1 MEKNAD
7 AIMTTDPKFG
17 CSTSS
22 AMSGHKTT
30 NHVTL
35 PSMLFGNIYKLKLY
49 MYLMKRAIESDMEFC
64 IDVKLNE
71 IHGIDDLLFLY
82 KETNQNKIVIVQ
94 VKHKYESDAK
104 IKHTALTSESVDGGN
119 FYLPKYFEIF
129 NRIKASDSFREYES
143 KQLVVITNGNF
154 EMISHARHDTSDWNK
169 YCTCRKLSSNCDYEQ
184 FLCINREAQR
194 CNFSDIFRKD
204 KFQNIGNQCSGH
216 KNDSAE
222 EFFHNFSIIT
232 NYPSENEIDKLIG
245 NKLVEKFNV
254 FRNEMLWNF
263 FEKEMINFFMIK
275 NKRMR
280 KSFYSQ
286 SDGFQFYKALET
298 NLDTLIGYGIS
309 IPCVQMLRSH
319 RIEFTETENFR
330 KQKESYLKY
339 LILPCSSILHI
350 RTECAVLSAIKIL
363 QAFNILKEINY
374 QQKIN
379 GYLFMDIK
387 TIENQYELV
396 KNGFLLN
403 QSNHLL
409 VIVAEKEFSID
420 VMELCMNLLPNS
432 EENDNSMSKKIILI
446 SQGHDID
453 TKEIIDK
460 NINFQDLSG
469 KSQLELLKTEV
480 RFQGKRVPLN
490 QLLSQTLAREIIDI
504 EHILKLMK
512 NETIEIGRKNTF
524 SSFGFIEDFYI
535 NRELRNPADEKI
547 LSENDV
553 ILLNQKVF
561 LIVDDSGQGKS
572 TLLTSLSKKLKD
584 RSTLWLVR
592 LNLNELPQNGATIS
606 LNEIDFSEYNAYE
619 ALKFISKFAVSE
631 YPSIIEESIFKQSK
645 IAIFVDGFDEIS
657 SEHQDKTITLLKAL
671 NKNANITL
679 WVTSTMRQSDKLE
692 QALGTI
698 AFQLHPLMKE
708 NKIEFL
714 SNYLQWNYGHCL
726 VGNEIFEKCSEKK
739 MEYLMQLKKAVGNDD
754 STNKHLNLPPN
765 TIENNLSF
773 KTLNIREYA
782 ECSLR
787 KRRDSLRD
795 SEGDDFVLNLLHLRM
810 LAEIIVVKA
819 IELPSN
825 FGEFNLYS
833 VFVDSKL
840 ETLNEKCSLDLDNGQ
855 YESFKQMA
863 VKVIL
868 SEKAFEIFFPTE
880 SLRKSDDIGKIL
892 TFMGNENSHETLL
905 ESVGLLNKDQSAFI
919 HHSIAE
925 YFASRYLFKNLKIEN
940 IGNVILKH
948 LQDRRFTRI
957 YKFFINS
964 IQQNYSVSVKPI
976 PLNRIILVELFAVP
990 EIRTN
995 IYQFRSIYTA
1005 YEWYID
1011 QYFFQ
1016 HSDKTNAIFFKMNN
1030 LLENI
1035 AVKMF
1040 FPVEITELLPL
1051 PELANDDVDAIFE
1064 DLFECEVL
1072 SVNENQIDFVDRTIA
1087 EYFLCRYLCKYFKNS
1102 QVQHLLINKILHG
1115 ENFILVRRLFFE
1127 CLLLFTGQFRGIIE
1141 WIIISSKE
1149 YTKDLVIPENTRKLI
1164 DFIENHND
1172 ERRYIP
1178 QLFKEFR
1185 KIYQQID
1192 EEVAIA
1198 LFGRV
1203 TDQNNPLYVQMRAFD
1218 NIEHLYMVK
1227 NSEHFDNWK
1236 SRSFK
1241 SHSEFT
1247 IMSLALSRKPV
1258 QTSQRDITCLFE
1270 ERLPINFEMNLG
1282 EMYYVCVPP
1291 PQCEGPEKSTWV

>member
-1 MEKNAD
+1 MENNAD
-7 AIMTTDPKFG
+7 AVMTTDLKFV

-22 AMSGHKTT
+22 VMSGHKTM

-35 PSMLFGNIYKLKLY
+35 PSRQFGNIYKLKLY
-49 MYLMKRAIESDMEFC
+49 MYLMKRAIESDIEFC

-71 IHGIDDLLFLY
+71 IHDIDDLLFLY
-82 KETNQNKIVIVQ
+82 KEKNQNKIVIVQ

-104 IKHTALTSESVDGGN
+104 IKHTALTSVSVDEGN
-119 FYLPKYFEIF
+119 FYLPNYFEMF
-129 NRIKASDSFREYES
+129 KRIKASDSFRENES
-143 KQLVVITNGNF
+143 EQLVVITNGNF

-169 YCTCRKLSSNCDYEQ
+169 YCTCRKLSSICDYEQ

-194 CNFSDIFRKD
+194 CKFSEIFRKD
-204 KFQNIGNQCSGH
+204 KFQYIENQCSGH
-216 KNDSAE
+216 KNVSAE
-222 EFFHNFSIIT
+222 EFFYNFSIIT
-232 NYPSENEIDKLIG
+232 NYPNENEIDKLIG

-263 FEKEMINFFMIK
+263 FEKEMLNFFMIK

-280 KSFYSQ
+280 KAFYSQ

-319 RIEFTETENFR
+319 RIEFTETDNFR

-363 QAFNILKEINY
+363 QAFNILKEFNY

-379 GYLFMDIK
+379 GYLFMNIE
-387 TIENQYELV
+387 TIENQYDLV

-409 VIVAEKEFSID
+409 VIVAEKEFSIE
-420 VMELCMNLLPNS
+420 VMELCMNLLPTS
-432 EENDNSMSKKIILI
+432 EEIDNSKKIILI

-453 TKEIIDK
+453 TEEIIDR

-469 KSQLELLKTEV
+469 KSQLELLKKEV
-480 RFQGKRVPLN
+480 QFQGKRVPLN
-490 QLLSQTLAREIIDI
+490 QLLNQTLAREIIDI
-504 EHILKLMK
+504 EHLLKLMK

-535 NRELRNPADEKI
+535 DRELRNPADEKI

-553 ILLNQKVF
+553 ILLNQRVF
-561 LIVDDSGQGKS
+561 LIVDESGQGKS
-572 TLLTSLSKKLKD
+572 TLLTSLSKKLQD

-592 LNLNELPQNGATIS
+592 LNLNELPLNGAPIS
-606 LNEIDFSEYNAYE
+606 LNEIDFNEYNAIE
-619 ALKFISKFAVSE
+619 ALTFVSKFAVSE

-657 SEHQDKTITLLKAL
+657 SKHQDKTVTLLKAL

-679 WVTSTMRQSDKLE
+679 WVTSTIRQKDKLE
-692 QALGTI
+692 QALETI
-698 AFQLHPLMKE
+698 AFQLHPLTKE

-714 SNYLQWNYGHCL
+714 SNYLQWNYSHSL
-726 VGNEIFEKCSEKK
+726 IGNEIIEKCSEMKT
-739 MEYLMQLKKAVGNDD
+739 EYLMQLKKAVRILKDD
-754 STNKHLNLPPN
+754 SNNKNLNLPSN

-773 KTLNIREYA
+773 KTLNVREYA
-782 ECSLR
+782 ECTLR
-787 KRRDSLRD
+787 KRRDSLKD

-819 IELPSN
+819 FELPSN

-840 ETLNEKCSLDLDNGQ
+840 EILNEKCSLDVDNGQ

-868 SEKAFEIFFPTE
+868 SEKAFEIFFPNE

-905 ESVGLLNKDQSAFI
+905 KSVGLLNNDQSAFI

-940 IGNVILKH
+940 IGNVIFKH

-957 YKFFINS
+957 YKLFINS
-964 IQQNYSVSVKPI
+964 IQQNYAVSVKPI
-976 PLNRIILVELFAVP
+976 PLNRIILVELFVVSK
-990 EIRTN
+990 IRTN

-1011 QYFFQ
+1011 QYFFK
-1016 HSDKTNAIFFKMNN
+1016 HNDKTNPNFFKMNN

-1040 FPVEITELLPL
+1040 FPDEITELLPL

-1072 SVNENQIDFVDRTIA
+1072 SVNENHIDFVDRTIA

-1102 QVQHLLINKILHG
+1102 QVQHILINKILHG
-1115 ENFILVRRLFFE
+1115 KTFILVRRLFFE
-1127 CLLLFTGQFRGIIE
+1127 CLLLFTGQFCGIIE
-1141 WIIISSKE
+1141 WIIISAKE

-1172 ERRYIP
+1172 EGRYIP

-1192 EEVAIA
+1192 EEVAVA

-1203 TDQNNPLYVQMRAFD
+1203 TDQRSPLYVQMRAFD

-1241 SHSEFT
+1241 GHSEFT
-1247 IMSLALSRKPV
+1247 IMSLAISRKPV

-1282 EMYYVCVPP
+1282 EMYYICVPP
-1291 PQCEGPEKSTWV
+1291 PQTSTWV